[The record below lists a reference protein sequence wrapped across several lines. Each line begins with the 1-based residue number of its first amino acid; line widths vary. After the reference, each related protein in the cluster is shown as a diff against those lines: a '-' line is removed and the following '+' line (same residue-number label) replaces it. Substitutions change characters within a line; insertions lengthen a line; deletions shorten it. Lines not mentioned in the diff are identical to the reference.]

1 MRKTQILIAECR
13 TSVTFFPQEFGTISR
28 SASVTVDFMKK
39 NVLRSILPSLAL
51 WLLPSCSTLAADFNL
66 VGSEMSRILQ
76 NGHYARLEFNDELSE
91 RILNDYIDSLDPN
104 RLYFEQPDIDRF
116 QKEYSDKLDDL
127 LIEKKS
133 IPAATDIYKTYQKR
147 AGERMAT
154 VKEILKNET
163 FKFDGDR
170 EIKRDR
176 KEAAWP
182 KNGEEATA
190 LWRLQLEDA
199 LLAEEL
205 RREGIAKRAKEQG
218 KPNPLEKEPSALEKI
233 GQRYERFIKTIEASD
248 KEDIANYFLS
258 AVAASHDPHS
268 DYYSARE
275 LQQFR
280 VNIENRLVGIGAL
293 LRAEDD
299 GATKIE
305 GIVNNGPADRQGE
318 LKLKDR
324 VVAVDSKNDGNWV
337 DIMFMPLDKVVEM
350 IRGEEGVEVA
360 LKVEPADGAP
370 GETRIIIIK
379 REEVTMKD
387 ELTTAEIISYGEG
400 PDAMKFGI
408 IKMPSFYFDPE
419 DRSVRVS
426 LDLELILDRL
436 KKEEIDGL
444 AIDLRGNGGG
454 SLEEVRRITGFFV
467 GDKAPVVQIKMTNG
481 HIEALKSPFRK
492 PRYDG
497 PMVILTDKG
506 SASASEILA
515 GALQDYNRAVII
527 GESSTYGKGTVQQP
541 LEIGRFMPLFADR
554 NRAGAVKLTIQKFYR
569 VAGSSTQLEGVVP
582 DIVLPSVRDALEVGE
597 KYAKHALAYDS
608 IRRASEFEPLDR
620 QNLFVPMLKEKSKAR
635 INADQDFKYVIED
648 TKRLEERMK
657 ANSVS
662 LNIEKRRQEI
672 KEADERRKARN
683 AERIKRF
690 AELAEQD
697 QKEFKMYRLTLD
709 DVAAEALPEV
719 DLKEDNERH
728 MRRAK
733 DDIADLDDTPEW
745 PSGLDA
751 TKREGLSVLRD
762 LTGAVKA
769 AKLAGALKAV
779 D

>member
-1 MRKTQILIAECR
+1 
-13 TSVTFFPQEFGTISR
+13 
-28 SASVTVDFMKK
+28 MKK
-39 NVLRSILPSLAL
+39 NLFRSLLPAFAL
-51 WLLPSCSTLAADFNL
+51 WLTPSCSTLAADFNL

-76 NGHYARLEFNDELSE
+76 NGHYARLEFNDDLSE
-91 RILNDYIDSLDPN
+91 RILNDFIDSLDPN
-104 RLYFEQPDIDRF
+104 RLYFEQPDIDGF
-116 QKEYSDKLDDL
+116 SEKYGTALDEL
-127 LIEKKS
+127 LLEKKS
-133 IPAATDIYKTYQKR
+133 IPAATEIYKTFQKR
-147 AGERMAT
+147 AGERIKA
-154 VKEILKNET
+154 VKNLLET
-163 FKFDGDR
+163 EKFTFDSDR

-205 RREGIAKRAKEQG
+205 RREGIAKRAEEQG
-218 KPNPLEKEPSALEKI
+218 KPNPLAKEPSAVEKI

-248 KEDIANYFLS
+248 DEDIANYFLS
-258 AVAASHDPHS
+258 AVASAHDPHS

-305 GIVNNGPADRQGE
+305 GIVNNGPADRQGT
-318 LKLKDR
+318 LQLKDR
-324 VVAVDSKNDGNWV
+324 VVAVDSKNDGHWV

-370 GETRIIIIK
+370 GETRVIVIK

-400 PDAMKFGI
+400 ADATKLGV

-436 KKEEIDGL
+436 KKEGIDGL

-467 GDKAPVVQIKMTNG
+467 GDRAPVVQIKMTNG
-481 HIEALKSPFRK
+481 HTEALESPFRK
-492 PRYDG
+492 PRYEG

-515 GALQDYNRAVII
+515 GALQDYNRAII
-527 GESSTYGKGTVQQP
+527 VGESSTYGKGTVQQP

-554 NRAGAVKLTIQKFYR
+554 KRAGAVKLTIQKFYR

-582 DIVLPSVRDALEVGE
+582 DLVLPSVRDALEVGE
-597 KYAKHALAYDS
+597 KYAKHALPHDS
-608 IRRASEFEPLDR
+608 IRRAAEFKPLER
-620 QNLFVPMLKEKSKAR
+620 QNLFVPMLKEKSAKR
-635 INADQDFKYVIED
+635 LETNQDFKYVVED

-657 ANSVS
+657 ANTVS
-662 LNIEKRRQEI
+662 LNIEKRRKEI
-672 KEADERRKARN
+672 KEADERRKTRN
-683 AERIKRF
+683 AERIERF
-690 AELAEQD
+690 AKLAEQD
-697 QKEFKMYRLTLD
+697 QKQFKMFRLTLD
-709 DVAAEALPEV
+709 DVTAEELPEV

-751 TKREGLSVLRD
+751 TKREGLAVLRD
-762 LTGAVKA
+762 LTQAVKA
-769 AKLAGALKAV
+769 AKLAGAIKRV

>member
-1 MRKTQILIAECR
+1 
-13 TSVTFFPQEFGTISR
+13 
-28 SASVTVDFMKK
+28 MKK
-39 NVLRSILPSLAL
+39 NLFRSLLPALTL
-51 WLLPSCSTLAADFNL
+51 WLIPSCSSFAADFNL
-66 VGSEMSRILQ
+66 VGSEMSRILM
-76 NGHYARLEFNDELSE
+76 NGHYARLGFDDRLSE
-91 RILNDYIDSLDPN
+91 RILKDYIADLDPN
-104 RLYFEQPDIDRF
+104 RLYFEQSDIDGF
-116 QKEYSDKLDDL
+116 
-127 LIEKKS
+127 EKKYATALDELLLQKNS
-133 IPAATDIYKTYQKR
+133 IPAATEIYKTFQKR
-147 AGERMAT
+147 ASERIAT
-154 VKEILKNET
+154 VKSLLKTGKFT
-163 FKFDGDR
+163 FDSDR
-170 EIKRDR
+170 TIQRDR
-176 KEAAWP
+176 KDAAWP
-182 KNGEEATA
+182 KNSEEATE

-199 LLAEEL
+199 LLAEAL
-205 RREGIAKRAKEQG
+205 RREGIALRAKEQG
-218 KPNPLEKEPSALEKI
+218 KPNPLANEASAVEKI

-248 KEDIANYFLS
+248 EEDIANYFLS
-258 AVAASHDPHS
+258 AVAAAHDPHS
-268 DYYSARE
+268 DYFSARE

-280 VNIENRLVGIGAL
+280 VGIENRLVGIGAL

-324 VVAVDSKNDGNWV
+324 VVAVDSTNSGEFV

-350 IRGEEGVEVA
+350 IRGENGVEVG

-370 GETRIIIIK
+370 GETRIIVIK

-400 PDAMKFGI
+400 ANATKLGV

-436 KKEEIDGL
+436 KKEGIDGL

-481 HIEALKSPFRK
+481 HIEALNSPFRK
-492 PRYDG
+492 PRYEG

-541 LEIGRFMPLFADR
+541 LEIGRFMPILADHD
-554 NRAGAVKLTIQKFYR
+554 RAGAVKLTIQKFYR
-569 VAGSSTQLEGVVP
+569 VAGSSTQLKGVVP
-582 DIVLPSVRDALEVGE
+582 DIILPSVRDALEVGE
-597 KYAKHALAYDS
+597 KYAKHALAHDD
-608 IRRASEFEPLDR
+608 IRRAPEFEPLPR
-620 QNLFVPMLKEKSKAR
+620 QNLFVPMLAEKSAGR
-635 INADQDFKYVIED
+635 IGQSQDFKYVLED
-648 TKRLEERMK
+648 TKRLEEQLK
-657 ANSVS
+657 ANSIS
-662 LNIEKRRQEI
+662 LNIEKRRKEI
-672 KEADERRKARN
+672 AEADARRKTRN

-690 AELAEQD
+690 AEIAERD
-697 QKEFKMYRLTLD
+697 HKEFKMFRLTLD

-719 DLKEDNERH
+719 DLEADNERH

-733 DDIADLDDTPEW
+733 DEIADLDDTPEW

-762 LTGAVKA
+762 LASAVKA
-769 AKLAGALKAV
+769 AKVAGAIKRV